1 MIGGGETVDRRLRQA
16 LDGGDV
22 PRHVAIIMDGNGRWA
37 ADRGLPRWMGHR
49 EGMTAVR
56 RAVTGSLA
64 IGIDH
69 LTLYAFSKE
78 NWSRPPAEVAALMGL
93 LCEYVER
100 ERVELAEKG
109 VRVDVLGDLRPLSED
124 ARRAVDTIES
134 TTSAGR
140 HLRLHLAISYGG
152 RDEIVRAARRLAER
166 CVAGDVNASKI
177 DAAAFAS
184 ELYTAG
190 IPDPDLLLRTSGEM
204 RVSNFLLWQIAYAE
218 IQCRLI

>member
-1 MIGGGETVDRRLRQA
+1 
-16 LDGGDV
+16 
-22 PRHVAIIMDGNGRWA
+22 
-37 ADRGLPRWMGHR
+37 
-49 EGMTAVR
+49 
-56 RAVTGSLA
+56 
-64 IGIDH
+64 
-69 LTLYAFSKE
+69 
-78 NWSRPPAEVAALMGL
+78 
-93 LCEYVER
+93 VER

-218 IQCRLI
+218 IHVTPVLWPDFGETELYEAVLDYQRRERRFGRVQR